1 MLYFIK
7 VTICFF
13 TRDVA
18 ESKQLVVCKDGSME
32 STFVLFF
39 FFLTHLFELFLV
51 DDVSSAAFHGNYSET
66 DSRIS
71 LSGCW

>member
-18 ESKQLVVCKDGSME
+18 ESKQLVVCKDGSIE

-39 FFLTHLFELFLV
+39 FFFNALV
-51 DDVSSAAFHGNYSET
+51 
-66 DSRIS
+66 
-71 LSGCW
+71 